1 MLMMIIMLLGKL
13 KLKNIIICYEI
24 SKSFHKIAFENMT
37 DAPDALS
44 VNAEHLQL

>member
-13 KLKNIIICYEI
+13 KLKNIICSKI

>member
-1 MLMMIIMLLGKL
+1 MLLGKL
-13 KLKNIIICYEI
+13 KLKNIICYEI

-37 DAPDALS
+37 DAPDA